1 MDYMQ
6 VTSKEATS
14 DEGRWT
20 SIAKL
25 IKGEQSR
32 VLQWVQRRLM
42 NKSAIKDI
50 VLVIDSTRIP
60 KIQKLLQESYQPQR
74 EEVD

>member
-1 MDYMQ
+1 MDYIQ

-25 IKGEQSR
+25 IKREQSR

-50 VLVIDSTRIP
+50 VLVIDSTQIP

>member
-25 IKGEQSR
+25 IKREQSR

>member
-1 MDYMQ
+1 MDYIQ

-25 IKGEQSR
+25 IKREQSR